1 VAEEELPNSA
11 EAEKLAR
18 VLGSKVWELDTEIDP
33 NALPPEAGLME
44 APPVPPR
51 IYQEPQPVAEVAEV
65 ETPPTPSQIVEAM
78 LFVGGSPLSESQARQ
93 IVRGLSVA
101 EFTSLIDELSDRYR
115 RQNRPYFVQKVE
127 GGYQLSLRPR
137 YRVVRERL
145 AGGPREAKLT
155 QPALDV
161 LSLVAYQ
168 QPITPS
174 EIDSLRGADSKS
186 LLRSLVRLGLVA
198 ILQRGEA
205 GQKEVYYGTTPRFL
219 ELFGLK
225 HLDDLPTLGEA
236 EPV

>member
-1 VAEEELPNSA
+1 MAEEELPNSA

-51 IYQEPQPVAEVAEV
+51 IYQEPALVTEV

-78 LFVGGSPLSESQARQ
+78 LFVGGTPLSESQACQ

-101 EFTSLIDELSDRYR
+101 EFTSIIDELSDRYR

-145 AGGPREAKLT
+145 TGGPREAKLT
-155 QPALDV
+155 QPGLDV

-198 ILQRGEA
+198 IWQRGEA

-236 EPV
+236 EPI

>member
-1 VAEEELPNSA
+1 MAEEELPNRA
-11 EAEKLAR
+11 EAAEKLAR
-18 VLGSKVWELDTEIDP
+18 ALGAKVWELDAEVDP
-33 NALPPEAGLME
+33 GAVPPEAGLME
-44 APPVPPR
+44 APPVPAR
-51 IYQEPQPVAEVAEV
+51 IHQEPAPVAEV

-78 LFVGGSPLSESQARQ
+78 LFVGGAPLSETQACQ
-93 IVRGLSVA
+93 IVRGLSVP
-101 EFTSLIDELSDRYR
+101 EFTALVDELSDRYR

-127 GGYQLSLRPR
+127 GGYRLSLRPR

-198 ILQRGEA
+198 ILQPAER

-219 ELFGLK
+219 ELFGMK